1 MLSGGHYG
9 ERAHVGNEVEAA
21 AVYVAEQDGQAGRNA
36 FHCQRENRP
45 RQVEKYY
52 KVEGMEKK
60 MEELLSI
67 LRELHPEVDYG
78 TEGHLVDG
86 MILDSFD
93 IVTLI
98 SEIQEVF
105 DVTID
110 AKRIIPEN
118 FNSAKALYAL
128 IEELKD
134 ED

>member
-1 MLSGGHYG
+1 
-9 ERAHVGNEVEAA
+9 
-21 AVYVAEQDGQAGRNA
+21 
-36 FHCQRENRP
+36 
-45 RQVEKYY
+45 
-52 KVEGMEKK
+52 
-60 MEELLSI
+60 MEELLKI
-67 LRELHPEVDYG
+67 LTELHPDVDFE
-78 TEGHLVDG
+78 TEEHLIDG

-128 IEELKD
+128 IQEIEA

>member
-1 MLSGGHYG
+1 M
-9 ERAHVGNEVEAA
+9 
-21 AVYVAEQDGQAGRNA
+21 D
-36 FHCQRENRP
+36 
-45 RQVEKYY
+45 
-52 KVEGMEKK
+52 
-60 MEELLSI
+60 ELLKI
-67 LRELHPEVDYG
+67 LNELHPDVDFE
-78 TEGHLVDG
+78 TEEHLIDG

-98 SEIQEVF
+98 AEIHDVF

-128 IEELKD
+128 IQEIED